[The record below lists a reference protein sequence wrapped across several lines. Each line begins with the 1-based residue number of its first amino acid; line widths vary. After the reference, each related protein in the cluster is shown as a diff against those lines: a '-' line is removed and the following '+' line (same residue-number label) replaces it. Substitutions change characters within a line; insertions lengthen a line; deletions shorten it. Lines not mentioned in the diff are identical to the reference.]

1 MSCHVV
7 DERAAAPTLTLRVR
21 PLRVALV
28 GQPNVGKSVVVY
40 PCGNVSVSAGDTRV
54 QRFADIWNKSA
65 VFEQLRRLEALE
77 GKCGE
82 CGYGAICGGR
92 RARAYAATGSFLAEE
107 PFCSYRPDLDT
118 VRLKADTTGGFGADA
133 TGGVGRVRLRAD
145 GGGAS

>member
-1 MSCHVV
+1 MCPS
-7 DERAAAPTLTLRVR
+7 AP
-21 PLRVALV
+21 A
-28 GQPNVGKSVVVY
+28 
-40 PCGNVSVSAGDTRV
+40 TRV

-82 CGYGAICGGR
+82 CGYGAICAGR

-118 VRLKADTTGGFGADA
+118 VRLKADTTGGFSADA